1 VSLYKDAKAAGTD
14 LYKITKEISGFIG
27 QFFDAHE
34 EVKKDVKRQ
43 ELDPPKTKSMKAQA
57 LENTDPALGA
67 VWSRFEEEYKKL
79 NEENERQIELD
90 RQLEMQRKW
99 QRRKKAQQS
108 ARQGANNR
116 GSSDAYY
123 IPPPPPMVNQTDDNG
138 QIVFLISLIAVM
150 LILPLFLYLMASM
163 YFDMLVLQQENKQHQ
178 AIIRRLIT
186 QLEEKK

>member
-1 VSLYKDAKAAGTD
+1 MALYKDAKAAGTD

-27 QFFDAHE
+27 QFFDSHE
-34 EVKKDVKRQ
+34 EIKKEVKKQ

-57 LENTDPALGA
+57 LENVFHQIELERQSVELREFLIYHTDPALGA

-79 NEENERQIELD
+79 NEENEKQIELE
-90 RQLEMQRKW
+90 RH
-99 QRRKKAQQS
+99 
-108 ARQGANNR
+108 
-116 GSSDAYY
+116 
-123 IPPPPPMVNQTDDNG
+123 IPPPPPMVNQTNDNG

-163 YFDMLVLQQENKQHQ
+163 YFDMLVVQQENKQQQ

-186 QLEEKK
+186 QLENKK